1 MRNRALLPTLLTA
14 VALGV
19 SACGGGD
26 SDEDQIRSV
35 TADFSEAVQDKDG
48 GKFCDSVV
56 TEEIPKGKKCEGEL
70 SDLFFKGIGKLE
82 DVKVSEIKVKGD
94 TATAKVAATVDG
106 KEMKD
111 DGSFKKV
118 DGDWKLDLDE

>member
-14 VALGV
+14 IALGV
-19 SACGGGD
+19 SACGGD
-26 SDEDQIRSV
+26 SDEDQIRSAV
-35 TADFSEAVQDKDG
+35 TEFTEAVQDKDSAE
-48 GKFCDSVV
+48 FCDSVV
-56 TEEIPKGKKCEGEL
+56 TERIPEGKKCEDVVGGKE
-70 SDLFFKGIGKLE
+70 FEAIGKLE
-82 DVKVSEIKVKGD
+82 DIKVSEIKVKGD

>member
-1 MRNRALLPTLLTA
+1 MRNRALLLLTA

-19 SACGGGD
+19 SACGGVGD

-35 TADFSEAVQDKDG
+35 TDDFTEAVQDKDA
-48 GKFCDSVV
+48 GKLCDSVAI
-56 TEEIPKGKKCEGEL
+56 EKIPEGKKCEGEL
-70 SDLFFKGIGKLE
+70 SDTFFKAVGKLE

-94 TATAKVAATVDG
+94 TATAKVAATVEG